1 MNLVL
6 LAPSEFVEGRIR
18 LSDARRTHLLE
29 VLGVK
34 AGSTV
39 RAGLIN
45 GPIGA
50 LRVLEIGPEA
60 LVCEFE
66 EDTPLPEASRVDIL
80 LCMPRPKVLQR
91 LLPSLAQLGIRRLMI
106 SNAWRVERFYFD
118 AHILLESHWK
128 PLLLEGLS
136 QARDTRMPELTV
148 HRSFAWLVRTELKE
162 RVPEKAIRL
171 YADPGAKLSV
181 RDALCDARTSDDRVI
196 VALGPEGGF
205 TDRERLE
212 LEEAGFV
219 AVGMSE
225 RALKSEVATIALLAL
240 VHDALRA

>member
-6 LAPSEFVEGRIR
+6 LAESELLGGRIS
-18 LSDARRTHLLE
+18 LTDARRTHMLE
-29 VLGVK
+29 VLGCKV
-34 AGSTV
+34 GSTV
-39 RAGLIN
+39 RAGVIE
-45 GPIGA
+45 GGIGA
-50 LRVLEIGPEA
+50 LRVLEIEDRA

-66 EDTPLPEASRVDIL
+66 EDTPAPEPSRVDIL

-106 SNAWRVERFYFD
+106 ANAWRVERFYFD
-118 AHILLESHWK
+118 AHILLESHFR

-136 QARDTRMPELTV
+136 QARDTRMPELTL
-148 HRSFAWLVRTELKE
+148 HRSFAWLLRTELSE
-162 RVPEKAIRL
+162 RVPERAIRL
-171 YADPGAKLSV
+171 YADPGAALSV
-181 RDALCDARTSDDRVI
+181 RDALRDANANEARVV

-205 TDRERLE
+205 TDRERNE

>member
-6 LAPSEFVEGRIR
+6 LAEGELLGGRIS
-18 LSDARRTHLLE
+18 LTDARRTHMLE

-34 AGSTV
+34 VGSTV
-39 RAGLIN
+39 RAGIMD
-45 GPIGA
+45 GPLGL
-50 LRVLEIGPEA
+50 LRILAMEAEA

-66 EDTPLPEASRVDIL
+66 EDTPLPPESRVDIL

-136 QARDTRMPELTV
+136 QARDTRVPALTV
-148 HRSFAWLVRTELKE
+148 HRSFAWLVRTELNE

-205 TDRERLE
+205 TDRERNE

>member
-6 LAPSEFVEGRIR
+6 LAPSEFVEGIARIR
-18 LSDARRTHLLE
+18 DARRTHMVE

-34 AGSTV
+34 PGSTV
-39 RAGLIN
+39 RAGLID
-45 GPIGA
+45 GGLGA
-50 LRVLEIGPEA
+50 LRVVSIEAEA
-60 LVCEFE
+60 LLCEFE
-66 EDTPLPEASRVDIL
+66 EDTPAPALPRVDIV

-106 SNAWRVERFYFD
+106 ANAWRVERFYFD
-118 AHILLESHWK
+118 AHVLHEAHFR

-136 QARDTRMPELTV
+136 QARDTRLPELTV
-148 HRSFAWLVRTELKE
+148 HRSFAWLIRSELSE

-171 YADPGAKLSV
+171 YADPGAPLSV
-181 RDALCDARTSDDRVI
+181 RDALREARTSEERVV

-205 TDRERLE
+205 TDRERNE
-212 LEEAGFV
+212 LEQAGFV

>member
-6 LAPSEFVEGRIR
+6 LAASELHGGRIS
-18 LSDARRTHLLE
+18 LTDARRTHLLE

-34 AGSTV
+34 VGSTV
-39 RAGLIN
+39 RAGLID
-45 GPIGA
+45 GPMGA
-50 LRVLEIGPEA
+50 LRIASIEPEA

-66 EDTPLPEASRVDIL
+66 EDTPAPELPRVDIV

-148 HRSFAWLVRTELKE
+148 HRSFAWLIRTELNE
-162 RVPEKAIRL
+162 RVPERAIRL
-171 YADPGAKLSV
+171 YADPGAPLSV
-181 RDALCDARTSDDRVI
+181 RDALHDARTNEERVI

-205 TDRERLE
+205 TDRERKE